1 MGSGLS
7 RTDEGQNT
15 EGLHMKSSRTAT
27 AMFTTIL
34 ALGGLTACGDSD
46 TLSDSERD
54 QVSKAALA
62 ATGGGRVTAA
72 EKTDDDAFH
81 AYDVDVTLPDGQEVD
96 VDLDE
101 DFKVVGTDP
110 AVIPTSGAP
119 SATATPTTG
128 TSTGDDD
135 DLTGQVLADASK
147 AALAET
153 GGGRITDSS
162 ANDDVDDDDGDHAYE
177 VEVTLD
183 NGDEVSVDLDKN
195 FKVVRTD
202 TDRND

>member
-1 MGSGLS
+1 M
-7 RTDEGQNT
+7 N
-15 EGLHMKSSRTAT
+15 KSRTAT

-54 QVSKAALA
+54 KVSKAALA

-81 AYDVDVTLPDGQEVD
+81 AYDVD
-96 VDLDE
+96 LDE

-110 AVIPTSGAP
+110 AVIPKSAAP

-147 AALAET
+147 AALAAA
-153 GGGRITDSS
+153 GGGRVTDSS
-162 ANDDVDDDDGDHAYE
+162 ANDDVDDGDDHAYE
-177 VEVTLD
+177 VEVTLDDGDDHAYEVTLD

>member
-1 MGSGLS
+1 M
-7 RTDEGQNT
+7 N
-15 EGLHMKSSRTAT
+15 KSRTAT

-54 QVSKAALA
+54 KVSKAALA

-110 AVIPTSGAP
+110 AVIPMSAAP

-147 AALAET
+147 AALAAA
-153 GGGRITDSS
+153 GGGRVTDSS
-162 ANDDVDDDDGDHAYE
+162 ANDDVDDGDDHAYE